1 MMVSFDIHR
10 HVSSPDEMKV
20 HLTTNFPT
28 HVFVTGDREGFTQ
41 AKGRLETLT
50 DDTYPWL
57 IDLMPLIL
65 FEVCGFV
72 SFIFS

>member
-1 MMVSFDIHR
+1 
-10 HVSSPDEMKV
+10 MKV

-28 HVFVTGDREGFTQ
+28 HVFDTGDREQFTQ

-50 DDTYPWL
+50 DTYPRF

-65 FEVCGFV
+65 FEVCF
-72 SFIFS
+72 FFALFA